1 MLLLSSLSE
10 PGVGEG
16 LVMLGGRVF
25 VGFLEV
31 VELPGEPGSE
41 VKELL
46 EASVEVRPEVEEVG
60 LVFGRLVR
68 IMDGFS
74 VSGLVVVLDVVWV
87 AVVLVV
93 VEPVGHF
100 LPLEFNWPL
109 EGRPEEGRSE
119 EGREGR
125 SQSEGLN
132 PPPRPTFLAGGKV

>member
-1 MLLLSSLSE
+1 M
-10 PGVGEG
+10 
-16 LVMLGGRVF
+16 
-25 VGFLEV
+25 GFLEV